1 MNSNFRFRVSN
12 FHPPTRVEGRA
23 REFDI
28 RHSKFEIFL
37 LVAALLGPLACGK
50 EALPQPPVLRVAER
64 TTDLRAVQEG
74 GEAVLRWSYPAMTTA
89 GQSLSDVEAVEV
101 WRATLPKAQE
111 PPPPA
116 SAQDR
121 QLQSQLLE
129 NQGEVIAVL
138 DGEALGAATRGS
150 ELVLRDDL
158 EAWRSELDRA
168 AGPAVLWYGV
178 RTICCRKRSSEMSNV
193 ARLLPVEP
201 PPPPADV
208 RLSAGDDGIT
218 LRWAPVPE
226 IETLVERSP
235 DGALWM
241 TVTEEPVAGN
251 SWNDTS
257 AAQGRSW
264 SYRLRSVAP
273 VEGGGRVV
281 GEASQPQRIDH
292 PDTYPPPAPD
302 ELVCLPEGSLV
313 RLRWTAV
320 PGALEYE
327 VSRRST
333 GDTPVVLATAV
344 ERHEFVDRAP
354 PLGEL
359 VYLVAARDD
368 VGNRSAPATC
378 EVVMGAAP

>member
-1 MNSNFRFRVSN
+1 MIS
-12 FHPPTRVEGRA
+12 
-23 REFDI
+23 
-28 RHSKFEIFL
+28 L
-37 LVAALLGPLACGK
+37 LLLTACGK

-64 TTDLRAVQEG
+64 TTDLSAVQEG
-74 GEAVLRWSYPAMTTA
+74 EEAVLRWSYPAMTTA
-89 GQSLSDVEAVEV
+89 GQVLGEVEAVEV

-111 PPPPA
+111 PPPPV

-121 QLQSQLLE
+121 QLQTQLLE

-138 DGEALGAATRGS
+138 DREALEAATRGPA
-150 ELVLRDDL
+150 LVLRDDL

-168 AGPAVLWYGV
+168 VGAAVVWYGV
-178 RTICCRKRSSEMSNV
+178 RTICCRNRSSEMSNV

-226 IETLVERSP
+226 LETLVERSP
-235 DGALWM
+235 DGALWT
-241 TVTEEPVAGN
+241 TVTEEPVAEG
-251 SWNDTS
+251 SWSDTS

-292 PDTYPPPAPD
+292 PDTYPPPAPE

-320 PGALEYE
+320 SGALEYE

-333 GDTPVVLATAV
+333 GDTTVVLATAV
-344 ERHEFVDRAP
+344 KRLDFVDRAP

-359 VYLVAARDD
+359 VYSVAARDD
-368 VGNRSAPATC
+368 VGNSSAPSTC
-378 EVVMGAAP
+378 EVVMGAVP